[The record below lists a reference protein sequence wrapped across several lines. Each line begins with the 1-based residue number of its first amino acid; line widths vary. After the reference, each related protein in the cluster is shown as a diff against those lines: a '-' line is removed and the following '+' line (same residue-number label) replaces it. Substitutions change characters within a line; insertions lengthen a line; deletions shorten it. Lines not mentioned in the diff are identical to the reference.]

1 MSEATILRSVG
12 RRLTPLYI
20 AAFLQGFVFW
30 YTVEKIFM
38 RSIGFDDQGI
48 GIMISLY
55 SAVMLLVETPSGI
68 LADRWSRKGVLI
80 LASLCLAT
88 TALIGGLS
96 HTPFSY
102 YVASVFWGIFF
113 ALYSGTYDSIV
124 YDTALEETGSSSLFD
139 KLYGRIKIADSTAL
153 VTSSLIGGVIAN
165 TLSVRHVYFLT
176 IPMSLLAIV
185 ALLIFREPQ
194 LHKAEAQSH
203 IREHLVN
210 TVKAVIHNKAL
221 VPIMLALV
229 TINTIQYILFE
240 FSQIWLL
247 AIVAPLIAFG
257 PANATVIGS
266 IGAGGFIVDRL
277 KLSKYWVMAAALLIG
292 LGGLFGMILARN
304 IVMIVLSQFILGTV
318 LIAAIV
324 IFNRLLHDNLGSSVR
339 AGAASAVSTLC
350 RIIIV
355 PLAIFFGY
363 LSRVH
368 SIFAATWVL
377 VAFYILGAIF
387 IMAVAA
393 QKKRTGLIANKS

>member
-1 MSEATILRSVG
+1 MSEATVLRSVG
-12 RRLTPLYI
+12 RRLIPLYI

-80 LASLCLAT
+80 LASLCLAA

-96 HTPFSY
+96 QSPFGY
-102 YVASVFWGIFF
+102 YVASMLWGVFF

-139 KLYGRIKIADSTAL
+139 KLYGRIKIADSSAL
-153 VTSSLIGGVIAN
+153 VSSSLIGGLIAN
-165 TLSVRHVYFLT
+165 TLGMRPAYFLT

-185 ALLIFREPQ
+185 ALLVFREPQ

-210 TVKAVIHNKAL
+210 TIKAVIHNKNL

-240 FSQIWLL
+240 FSQLWYL
-247 AIVAPLIAFG
+247 AIAAPLIAFG

-277 KLSKYWVMAAALLIG
+277 KLSKYWVMAATLLVG

-324 IFNRLLHDNLGSSVR
+324 IFNRLLHDNLSSSVR

-350 RIIIV
+350 RIIII
-355 PLAIFFGY
+355 PLAVFFGY
-363 LSRVH
+363 LSRTY

-377 VAFYILGAIF
+377 MAFYIMGALF

-393 QKKRTGLIANKS
+393 QKKRTGLSTNTQ